1 MPRQQPPR
9 WYKLTWFLGRAPEL
23 TPRQW
28 RILGLVAA
36 VSFFE
41 QYDMYLFSLNL
52 LQIQADLGIAEADLG
67 LLGSAVRAG
76 ALFSILI
83 TVAADRVG
91 RRRVLLF
98 TVLGYTLCTGA
109 TALAPNAESFVALQF
124 LARVFAAAETLLAT
138 VVIVE
143 EFNPEHRGW
152 GIGAAGAIQATGAG
166 FASLMFGFVEILPYG
181 WRSLYAVGLMPLAL
195 IAYWRRTL
203 PETER
208 FERLQQAR
216 DTGHRHTSLLHGVVA
231 LVKDHPRRFTALAL
245 AVFVFSMAASAA
257 GFFAPKFLQ
266 DVHGWSPAQVAVL
279 TFTGGAF
286 AIIGNPAAGWLSDRF
301 GRRPTTALF
310 SLGMCITA
318 VLFYSSLGIFP
329 ALLWVALI
337 FTLMGSDVTLSTYGA
352 ELFPT
357 SQRSTATGA
366 RGFVATLGGIIGLA
380 TVSALFGILGS
391 NWAAISVLAGLVVLV
406 PVIVL
411 TLFPETAGRALEEIA
426 PERDDRV

>member
-1 MPRQQPPR
+1 MSGQQPPR
-9 WYKLTWFLGRAPEL
+9 WYKFAWFLGRAPDL
-23 TPRQW
+23 TQRQW

-83 TVAADRVG
+83 TLAADRVG

-98 TVLGYTLCTGA
+98 TVVGYTLCTGA
-109 TALAPNAESFVALQF
+109 TALAPNPESFVALQF
-124 LARVFAAAETLLAT
+124 LARTFASAETLLAT

-143 EFNPEHRGW
+143 EFKPEHRGW
-152 GIGAAGAIQATGAG
+152 GIGAAAAIQATGAG
-166 FASLMFGFVEILPYG
+166 FASIMFGFVDVLPYG
-181 WRSLYAVGLMPLAL
+181 WRSLYAVGLIPLAL
-195 IAYWRRTL
+195 IAYWRRAL

-208 FERLQQAR
+208 FEQLRQAR
-216 DTGHRHTSLLHGVVA
+216 DEAHVHIPLLHSVVA
-231 LVKDHPRRFTALAL
+231 LVKDHPKRFTALAL
-245 AVFVFSMAASAA
+245 AVFVFSMAASAT

-266 DVHGWSPAQVAVL
+266 DVHGWTPAQVAVL
-279 TFTGGAF
+279 SFTGGAF
-286 AIIGNPAAGWLSDRF
+286 AIIGNPTAGWLSDRF

-310 SLGMCITA
+310 SLGMCIAA

-329 ALLWVALI
+329 ALLWVLLI

-357 SQRSTATGA
+357 SKRSTAAGV

-380 TVSALFGILGS
+380 AVSVLFGVLGS
-391 NWAAISVLAGLVVLV
+391 NWAAVSVLAGLLLLV

-411 TLFPETAGRALEEIA
+411 TLFPETARRTLEEIA
-426 PERDDRV
+426 PESDTRI